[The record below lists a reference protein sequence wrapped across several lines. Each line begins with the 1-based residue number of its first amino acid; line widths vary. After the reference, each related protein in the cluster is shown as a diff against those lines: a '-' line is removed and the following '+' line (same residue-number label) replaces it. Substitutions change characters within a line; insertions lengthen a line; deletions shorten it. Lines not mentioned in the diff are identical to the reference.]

1 MVATLGCAHAF
12 LFVYMSDV
20 VTARRSDM
28 AHVSGQAKM
37 ATPTNKHAESLDT
50 SRFASETAESEV
62 CILPYVK

>member
-1 MVATLGCAHAF
+1 MATLGCAHAF
-12 LFVYMSDV
+12 VFMHVSDV

-62 CILPYVK
+62 CVLSYVK